1 MKMINYKNKKKF
13 FFYYLA
19 LILFICLTNQYFNY
33 EQSLI
38 YGGWDGRSYI
48 NISNSFPNI
57 TDFKTPII
65 HSERFFFYYIFGF
78 ISKLLSLDIYN
89 VYRFFVFTIL
99 ILINAFILL
108 IFKSK
113 NIDINST
120 LIFLTLINLNPY
132 ISRFYISIPTVLND
146 LIFIL
151 GLTIFVYSIES
162 NKTKVLIS
170 SLIILFFSRQ
180 TSIAIILGLTLTKF
194 IYGDKFNFNYKKIL
208 FVILIF
214 FIVNFIN
221 HQYASHTS
229 SFGGD
234 WGSIEMRLFGFFIQ
248 DYSLVKKIFFLLLP
262 GLSFIPL
269 ILYFITHRNF
279 KNIFSVPLNNPIFFL
294 YFIISLLIFF
304 QPILSGVH
312 VSGKNVIRLTTL
324 SYVLILFLL
333 LDTTIIKK
341 IRNKFFT
348 FFLYIFIILWSL
360 HPTFSNVKVFKN
372 LSISINKKL
381 NY

>member
-151 GLTIFVYSIES
+151 GLTIFVYSISPE
-162 NKTKVLIS
+162 
-170 SLIILFFSRQ
+170 
-180 TSIAIILGLTLTKF
+180 
-194 IYGDKFNFNYKKIL
+194 
-208 FVILIF
+208 
-214 FIVNFIN
+214 
-221 HQYASHTS
+221 
-229 SFGGD
+229 
-234 WGSIEMRLFGFFIQ
+234 
-248 DYSLVKKIFFLLLP
+248 
-262 GLSFIPL
+262 
-269 ILYFITHRNF
+269 
-279 KNIFSVPLNNPIFFL
+279 
-294 YFIISLLIFF
+294 
-304 QPILSGVH
+304 
-312 VSGKNVIRLTTL
+312 
-324 SYVLILFLL
+324 
-333 LDTTIIKK
+333 
-341 IRNKFFT
+341 
-348 FFLYIFIILWSL
+348 
-360 HPTFSNVKVFKN
+360 
-372 LSISINKKL
+372 
-381 NY
+381 